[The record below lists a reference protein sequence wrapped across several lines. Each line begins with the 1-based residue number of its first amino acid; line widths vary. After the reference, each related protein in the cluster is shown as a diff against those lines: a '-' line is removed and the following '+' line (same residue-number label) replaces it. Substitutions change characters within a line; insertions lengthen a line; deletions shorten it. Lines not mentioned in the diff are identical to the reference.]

1 MCSLVVLQ
9 LPAEK
14 KHVKIFQVSKLKVTK
29 RGFIFNSARQ
39 GSFWETRAFSEV
51 HVMKL
56 LGAC

>member
-29 RGFIFNSARQ
+29 RGFIFNKHVKA
-39 GSFWETRAFSEV
+39 AFGKPE
-51 HVMKL
+51 HFQRCM
-56 LGAC
+56 